1 MKHEFIITIDDKYCV
16 YKYVVNLPDTL
27 SIYDIIKAICVKYK
41 TEIPKGQFM
50 KKPTTKAGKVAKV
63 AKTMREYKAGKLKAG
78 INPKGP
84 KKAPMAKSRKQAV
97 AIALS
102 QAGMSKKK

>member
-1 MKHEFIITIDDKYCV
+1 
-16 YKYVVNLPDTL
+16 
-27 SIYDIIKAICVKYK
+27 
-41 TEIPKGQFM
+41 M
-50 KKPTTKAGKVAKV
+50 KKPTTKAGKAMKAAKV
-63 AKTMREYKAGKLKAG
+63 MKEYKAGKLKAG

>member
-1 MKHEFIITIDDKYCV
+1 
-16 YKYVVNLPDTL
+16 
-27 SIYDIIKAICVKYK
+27 
-41 TEIPKGQFM
+41 M
-50 KKPTTKAGKVAKV
+50 KKPTTKKGQQAKI

-84 KKAPMAKSRKQAV
+84 KKAPMAKSRKQAL

-102 QAGMSKKK
+102 EAGMSKRKKK